1 MPTILENALMTEK
14 LKTNTIK
21 FKINDH
27 LIRLINN
34 GCATYQY
41 NANEYVS
48 ILLKQGF
55 HEFESRIEHEN
66 PSKVLVT
73 MKDAMDFF
81 KFDDTQLSAVKFERS
96 MALEL
101 KLTSKEYEKE
111 LIELATM
118 FICHAI
124 LRH

>member
-1 MPTILENALMTEK
+1 MTEK
-14 LKTNTIK
+14 SKTNKIK

-34 GCATYQY
+34 GCVTYKY
-41 NANEYVS
+41 TANEYVS

-55 HEFESRIEHEN
+55 HEFENRIEHEN

-81 KFDDTQLSAVKFERS
+81 QFDDTQLSSVEFERS

-111 LIELATM
+111 LLELATM
-118 FICHAI
+118 FICYEI